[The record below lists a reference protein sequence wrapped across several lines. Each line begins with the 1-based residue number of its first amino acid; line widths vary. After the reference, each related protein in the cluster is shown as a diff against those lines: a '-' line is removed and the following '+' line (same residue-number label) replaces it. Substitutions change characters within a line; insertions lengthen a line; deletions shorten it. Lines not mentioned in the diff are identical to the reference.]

1 MNTSA
6 LAISAIRIAASVEP
20 TTVPTPPRMLTPPT
34 TAAVMTVS
42 SRLGG
47 TVDWMTRSWVA
58 NSSAAMPA
66 KSPCSANTIT
76 TVRRGD
82 TPQSRAASAL
92 PPVA

>member
-1 MNTSA
+1 MKTSA

-20 TTVPTPPRMLTPPT
+20 TTVPTPPKMLTPPT
-34 TAAVMTVS
+34 TAAVITVS

-47 TVDWMTRSWVA
+47 TVDWITLSWVA
-58 NSSAAMPA
+58 NNNAAMPA
-66 KSPCSANTIT
+66 NNPCSANTIT

-82 TPQSRAASAL
+82 TPQRRAASAL